1 MKRFICAVA
10 VSAAFVL
17 AVTANTLV
25 QIRTPAGEID
35 VELFDQDK
43 PVTVRNFIR
52 LIDAGAYRNSF
63 FHRLDTNFVLQ
74 GGGYLLFSNVFM
86 NVPSFGFITNEF
98 TVGPRLSNTFGT
110 IAMAKSPGNP
120 NSATCQFFLNLADN
134 AANLD
139 NQNGGFTVFGRV
151 IRDGGLLSLFNTFSY
166 SNHIVDLSALVHT
179 SLTMFAKLPVGYT
192 GWRAP
197 LPSEFLY
204 TDITLLRVAV
214 TNVESGVQVSWNSPV
229 GLTNLIEYT
238 DGFAP
243 PAWQELH
250 RTNGSGLRLS
260 TIDTNPAPGR
270 FYRVRI
276 P

>member
-1 MKRFICAVA
+1 MRRAVRSLFCLCALVC
-10 VSAAFVL
+10 AAG
-17 AVTANTLV
+17 ANTLV

-35 VELFDQDK
+35 LELFDQDK

-63 FHRLDTNFVLQ
+63 FHRLETNFVLQ
-74 GGGYLLFSNVFM
+74 GGGYSLYSNVFM
-86 NVPSFGFITNEF
+86 NVPSFGSITNEF
-98 TVGPRLSNTFGT
+98 NAGPRLSNTFGT

-134 AANLD
+134 SANLD

-151 IRDGGLLSLFNTFSY
+151 IRDGGLLPLFNTFSY

-197 LPSEFLY
+197 LPGEFLY

-214 TNVESGVQVSWNSPV
+214 TNVAEGVQISWNSPT
-229 GLTNLIEYT
+229 GLTNLVEYT

-243 PAWQELH
+243 PAWQELLA
-250 RTNGSGLRLS
+250 TNGTGQRMS
-260 TIDTNPAPGR
+260 TLDTNPAPGR
-270 FYRVRI
+270 FYRIRV